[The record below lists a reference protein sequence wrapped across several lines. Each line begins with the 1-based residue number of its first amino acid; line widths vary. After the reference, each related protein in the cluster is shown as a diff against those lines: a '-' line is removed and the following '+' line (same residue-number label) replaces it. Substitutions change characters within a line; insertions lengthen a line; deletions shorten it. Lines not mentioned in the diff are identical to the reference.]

1 MDSNINKSDFRFEE
15 YKILRSFISIKRD
28 ELPDDEYNINISP
41 SGIKSKDRFD
51 LTLKIEIKDKNE
63 VVSIDITVVGIFY
76 FRENID
82 IKMLPHYFAVNA
94 PAILFPYIRAYI
106 SLLTSLSGVGTVLLP
121 TLNLSSLSKELLNN
135 IKEE

>member
-1 MDSNINKSDFRFEE
+1 M
-15 YKILRSFISIKRD
+15 
-28 ELPDDEYNINISP
+28 SP

-94 PAILFPYIRAYI
+94 PAIISIYKSIYITTDIIVRCWNSFVA
-106 SLLTSLSGVGTVLLP
+106 
-121 TLNLSSLSKELLNN
+121 N
-135 IKEE
+135 IEFVIFE